1 MNKLRHYFLTFLRYL
16 LVIFM
21 INAGIQHFLK
31 VDFYLPFVPRFLP
44 FSEFFVY
51 FSGVVEVILG
61 VLLAVGIK
69 HIRPHGKTIATWSA
83 LAIFAM
89 LWRFLPI
96 HISDV
101 FMENPA
107 IGTHKMALIRVPI
120 QFVFITWA
128 WVVYRSLEKS
138 SC

>member
-1 MNKLRHYFLTFLRYL
+1 MQKIKQYTQIFLRYL

-44 FSEFFVY
+44 FTEFFVY
-51 FSGVVEVILG
+51 FSGVVEIALG
-61 VLLAVGIK
+61 VLLAFNFKVLK
-69 HIRPHGKTIATWSA
+69 HAIGMWSA
-83 LAIFAM
+83 LAIFIM
-89 LWRFLPI
+89 FWVFLPI

-107 IGTHKMALIRVPI
+107 IGTHKMALIRVPV
-120 QFVFITWA
+120 QFVFIGWA
-128 WVVYRSLEKS
+128 WLVYRFLDRK
-138 SC
+138 

>member
-1 MNKLRHYFLTFLRYL
+1 MNKFKHYFLIFLRYL

-31 VDFYLPFVPRFLP
+31 VDFYMPFVPRFLP
-44 FSEFFVY
+44 FTEFFVY
-51 FSGVVEVILG
+51 FSGVVEIVLG
-61 VLLAVGIK
+61 ILLAVSFRNL
-69 HIRPHGKTIATWSA
+69 RPYGKSIAAWSA

-89 LWRFLPI
+89 FWGFLPI

-107 IGTHKMALIRVPI
+107 IGTHKMALIRVPF
-120 QFVFITWA
+120 QFVFIAWA
-128 WVVYRSLEKS
+128 WVAYRSLS
-138 SC
+138 AN